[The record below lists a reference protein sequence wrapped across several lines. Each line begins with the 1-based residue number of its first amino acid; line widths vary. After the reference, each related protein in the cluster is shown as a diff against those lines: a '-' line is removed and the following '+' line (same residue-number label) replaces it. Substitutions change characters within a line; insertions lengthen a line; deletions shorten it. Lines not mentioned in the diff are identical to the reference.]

1 MNDTPLPTTLST
13 AAPSERDTRAALAL
27 FDRLPAVEPAQML
40 GCWRGESFASGHPLD
55 GILETYH
62 WYGKAFHS
70 EQDVDPLLFQTSG
83 GKVLPLRALM
93 PDPSLLERFPWLR
106 AKAVGDGFQRWLL
119 PLLSTRQ
126 PQARLRRVDHRGIS
140 TAAMIYDNLPIV
152 DVFRRIDEQTLLG
165 LMDARGIPQPFFFLL
180 RREEERRSAQE
191 GAVPKVSRQE
201 SGKPS
206 RLVSQGSSNAN

>member
-1 MNDTPLPTTLST
+1 MTDPASPN
-13 AAPSERDTRAALAL
+13 AAPPERDTRAALEL

-62 WYGKAFHS
+62 WHGKAFHS
-70 EQDVDPLLFQTSG
+70 EDSVDPLLFRTRG
-83 GKVLPLRALM
+83 GEVLPLRAVM
-93 PDPSLLERFPWLR
+93 PDPAWLKHWPWLR
-106 AKAVGDGFQRWLL
+106 GRAAGDGFQRWLL
-119 PLLSTRQ
+119 PLLRTRA
-126 PQARLRRVDHRGIS
+126 PQARLRRLHHRGIS

-152 DVFRRIDEQTLLG
+152 DVFRRLDDQTMLG

-180 RREEERRSAQE
+180 RWE
-191 GAVPKVSRQE
+191 GEDNAVQGAGVPRVSRHE

-206 RLVSQGSSNAN
+206 RLVSQGSSSAT